1 MSFYTK
7 KTPKKEITLTQK
19 EWEELRDQFIELT
32 NRMSEACEDQES
44 KKLVWRLGTI
54 IFEIGNKG
62 NWR

>member
-19 EWEELRDQFIELT
+19 EWEELKNQYVELV
-32 NRMSEACEDQES
+32 NRMSTCEDKES
-44 KKLVWRLGTI
+44 KKLVWRLGTT